1 MYPLWKVLTGLSQRD
16 KYQGNF
22 DGYSQLNT
30 RKGLEERVIF
40 GFDPFVIP
48 FTLGMVFIILYLFVG
63 TVRII
68 ASLDNK
74 EKKRLLRH
82 VFSFNIFNTLWNVIR
97 DVLLHVKIF
106 RKNFLL
112 GYMHASIA
120 FGWFMLIL
128 IGHIEVF
135 LYTPQRNG
143 VLYYPVFFRYFVLQ
157 TNETLRGAFFFF
169 LMDFFLLMTLSGVAL
184 AIFKR
189 FRSRRLGMKRTTR
202 HSIGDRI
209 ALFSLWLIF
218 PLRLMAE
225 SFTAGI
231 SGGSFLTKSLYNLLS
246 VIPGYASMI
255 DAVWWS
261 YSLAL
266 SAFFFSL
273 PFSRY
278 MHIPTEILYIILK
291 NAGIKSTVSRDGYAE
306 SEIYSCSSCGLCI
319 DACPMCSA
327 SNKERFTSVYFIRAL
342 RNRSNFAEEYA
353 RECLMCGKC
362 MEACP
367 VGIDSIK
374 LRELKKEESMSYG
387 KYDNDYLSNAKYS
400 NTPLDAPELIY
411 YAGCMTHL
419 TPGIY
424 KSIINILEKA
434 SVNYTFLDKDG
445 SICCGR
451 PLIISGGREKAKKLI
466 ERNREIIEGTG
477 AKVLLLS
484 CPICYRIFK
493 EEYALSGIK
502 IMHHSEYIA
511 KLADENRIRLKK
523 GDFSVTYHD
532 PCDLGRGC
540 KVYEEPR
547 KLLARSAN
555 LNFYKESGPM
565 SHCCGGSLASDR
577 FSFEERGKVAKNAL
591 LSIEAGKADV
601 VATSCPLCLKTL
613 SVWHD
618 KRVADISQIV
628 NEQMI

>member
-1 MYPLWKVLTGLSQRD
+1 LK
-16 KYQGNF
+16 
-22 DGYSQLNT
+22 
-30 RKGLEERVIF
+30 ERVIF

-63 TVRII
+63 TIRII
-68 ASLDNK
+68 ARLDIN
-74 EKKRLLRH
+74 EQKRLLRH
-82 VFSFNIFNTLWNVIR
+82 LFSFRIFFTFWNIIK

-106 RKNFLL
+106 RKNSLL

-169 LMDFFLLMTLSGVAL
+169 LMDFFLLMTLSGIAL
-184 AIFKR
+184 AVFKR
-189 FRSRRLGMKRTTR
+189 FRSRKLGMKRTTR

-218 PLRLMAE
+218 PLRLLAE

-231 SGGSFLTKSLYNLLS
+231 SGGSFLTKSLYSLLS
-246 VIPGYASMI
+246 RIPGYTGMI
-255 DAVWWS
+255 DPVWWV
-261 YSLAL
+261 YSFAL

-319 DACPMCSA
+319 DACPMCSV
-327 SNKERFTSVYFIRAL
+327 SNKERFTSVYFVRAL
-342 RNRSNFAEEYA
+342 RNRNNLAKEYA

-362 MEACP
+362 LEACP
-367 VGIDSIK
+367 VGIDSVK
-374 LRELKKEESMSYG
+374 LRELTKEESMTYRN
-387 KYDNDYLSNAKYS
+387 NDYQYLSNANYD
-400 NTPLDAPELIY
+400 NTPIEDPELIY

-424 KSIINILEKA
+424 TSITNILRKA
-434 SVNYTFLDKDG
+434 SVNYTFMDKDG

-451 PLIISGGREKAKKLI
+451 PLIISGGREKAKDLI
-466 ERNREIIEGTG
+466 ERNRQIIEKTG

-484 CPICYRIFK
+484 CPICYRVFK
-493 EEYALSGIK
+493 EEYGLSGIK

-511 KLADENRIRLKK
+511 KLADEGRIYLKK

-540 KVYEEPR
+540 KVFEEPR
-547 KLLARSAN
+547 KLLSKAAN
-555 LNFYKESGPM
+555 LTFYEDSREK

-577 FSFEERGKVAKNAL
+577 FTFEERGKVAKNAL